1 MKIYFSGAHSVGKS
15 TIAKHISEKYK
26 LPLISEIARVV
37 ASERELNFNQIRS
50 NIDICNSYQ
59 DDVFNRQIQEEQ
71 KYIDKSFVADRSI
84 IDNLAYS
91 AQHTNILN
99 KSLNDPL
106 FKDYLEKLK
115 ANDTIIFF
123 VRPSTA
129 TCKTTDGVRE
139 EPIWNGIVAIDAM
152 IKVFLEMFSLRYFQ
166 ISSDSIQERIK
177 IVDAVLSIVM

>member
-1 MKIYFSGAHSVGKS
+1 MRIYFSGNHNGGK
-15 TIAKHISEKYK
+15 TTLAKYIADKYK
-26 LPLISEIARVV
+26 LPLISEIARVI

-59 DDVFNRQIQEEQ
+59 DAVFYRQIQEEQ
-71 KYIDKSFVADRSI
+71 KYNDKSFVADRSV

-115 ANDTIIFF
+115 QPDTIIFF
-123 VRPSTA
+123 VRPSIA
-129 TCKTTDGVRE
+129 TCRTTDGVRE
-139 EPIWNGIVAIDAM
+139 DPIWNGIIAIDAI
-152 IKVFLEMFSLRYFQ
+152 IKTFLELFDLRYFQ
-166 ISSDSIQERIK
+166 INSDSMQERIK
-177 IVDAVLSIVM
+177 LVDAVVSLVK